1 LSDAGLAPSEIDQVI
16 LVGGMTRMP
25 AVQEKVK
32 ELIGKDPHRGVNP
45 DEVVAIGAAI
55 QAGVLKGEVKDVLLL
70 DVTPLSLGIETK
82 GGVMT
87 KLIERNTTI
96 PTRKSENFST
106 AEDGQPSV
114 EIHVLQGER
123 EMATY
128 NKTLGKFQLVGIPPA
143 PRGVPM
149 IEVTFDI
156 DANGIMHVSA
166 KDSGSGNEQKIQIQG
181 GSGLSDAEV
190 ESMVTDA
197 EAHAED
203 DRRMRDLAEARNSA
217 EQVVYA
223 TEKSLSEHEEK
234 LDDDTKSDIKGK
246 IEAVRTS
253 LEGDDAADIRT
264 KLEALREASFKLG
277 ELVYQ
282 QAQAAG
288 ATQSTAANGEADDSE
303 EEIVDAEV
311 VDESETEA
319 GDRA

>member
-1 LSDAGLAPSEIDQVI
+1 
-16 LVGGMTRMP
+16 
-25 AVQEKVK
+25 
-32 ELIGKDPHRGVNP
+32 
-45 DEVVAIGAAI
+45 
-55 QAGVLKGEVKDVLLL
+55 
-70 DVTPLSLGIETK
+70 
-82 GGVMT
+82 
-87 KLIERNTTI
+87 
-96 PTRKSENFST
+96 
-106 AEDGQPSV
+106 
-114 EIHVLQGER
+114 
-123 EMATY
+123 
-128 NKTLGKFQLVGIPPA
+128 
-143 PRGVPM
+143 M

-190 ESMVTDA
+190 ESMVSDA

-203 DRRMRDLAEARNSA
+203 DRRLRDLAEARNSA

-234 LDDDTKSDIKGK
+234 LDDDTKNDIKGK
-246 IEAVRTS
+246 IDAVRTS

-288 ATQSTAANGEADDSE
+288 STPSSSGTNGEAEDSE